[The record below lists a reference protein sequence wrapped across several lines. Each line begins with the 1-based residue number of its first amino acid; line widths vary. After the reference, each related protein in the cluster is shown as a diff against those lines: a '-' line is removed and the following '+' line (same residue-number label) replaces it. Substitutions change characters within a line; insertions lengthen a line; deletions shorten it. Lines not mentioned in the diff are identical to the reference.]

1 MISRSFST
9 LAKRGRPSKP
19 LYWPPTHTSKVVD
32 LPGGRKKA
40 FVFNG
45 KCDRDGSEKPVLCI
59 ASRGNERLAFF
70 DEEEVDELIRVS
82 ERLYEYTSLW
92 QKKAD
97 MNRIRADEADR
108 KRIAADDRIGVDI

>member
-1 MISRSFST
+1 M
-9 LAKRGRPSKP
+9 
-19 LYWPPTHTSKVVD
+19 
-32 LPGGRKKA
+32 
-40 FVFNG
+40 
-45 KCDRDGSEKPVLCI
+45 
-59 ASRGNERLAFF
+59 AFF

-82 ERLYEYTSLW
+82 ERLSEYTSLW